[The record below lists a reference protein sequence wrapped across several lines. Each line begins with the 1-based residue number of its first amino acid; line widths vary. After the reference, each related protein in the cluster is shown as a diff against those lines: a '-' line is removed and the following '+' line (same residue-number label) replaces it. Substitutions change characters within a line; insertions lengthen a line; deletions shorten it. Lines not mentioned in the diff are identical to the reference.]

1 MKIAITV
8 DAEKDLGFMDAC
20 YGIDE
25 GLPVILDTF
34 KKYNVKATFFVSGE
48 AAEYLY
54 NRGLLKEIEIASHEI
69 ASHGFVHTDYRT
81 WEYARIREDVCRSKK
96 VLEEYTG
103 KTVIGYRAPQ
113 FLLNEKVV
121 RAVTECG
128 FVYDSSLPDIS
139 GISAAK
145 ILRGVSANK
154 SLQDA
159 LRDSGI
165 REFPIDSIPVVR
177 LPHGL
182 LWVNLISIG
191 VYKKLF
197 AYQNK
202 KSAVFYLHPFDII
215 KNKRRIKMDA
225 KRKFFYLRNEN
236 NIADLLACLI
246 AFWISQG
253 VAFTKL
259 EEAYI

>member
-8 DAEKDLGFMDAC
+8 DTEKDIGMDTH

-25 GLPVILDTF
+25 GLPVILNIF
-34 KKYNVKATFFVSGE
+34 KKYNIKATFFVSGE

-54 NRGLLKEIEIASHEI
+54 TRGLLKEIVKDSHEV
-69 ASHGFVHTDYRT
+69 ASHGFIHTDYRT
-81 WEYARIREDVCRSKK
+81 WEFARIREEVCRSKK

-121 RAVTECG
+121 RAVMECG

-145 ILRGVSANK
+145 ILRGVSTNRL
-154 SLQDA
+154 LQDA
-159 LRDSGI
+159 LLDSGI
-165 REFPIDSIPVVR
+165 REFPMDSIPVVR

-191 VYKKLF
+191 VYKRLF

-202 KSAVFYLHPFDII
+202 KFTVFYLHTFDVI
-215 KNKRRIKMDA
+215 KNKRRIAMDL
-225 KRKFFYLRNEN
+225 KRRLFYLRNEN
-236 NIADLLACLI
+236 GIANVLTRLI
-246 AFWISQG
+246 QFWISRR
-253 VAFTKL
+253 VTFTKL
-259 EEAYI
+259 GEACI